1 MGMSSDEELPAAI
14 RRRLS
19 GVGLDLEA
27 PATRRIF
34 TNRDLDFESIQAIG
48 FDMDYTLAIYR
59 QDELD
64 ALSVELTVEKLI
76 KRGYPERLREI
87 EADPAFTVRG
97 LVVDRK
103 LGNLLKMDRHGY
115 VGRAFHGKRRLARD
129 ERRSIYRAQR
139 IGQERERF
147 AYVDTLFSLPEVT
160 VYAELVGLIDDQPEI
175 FASAQAGGDGPPSYA
190 QAWNDVR
197 EAIDEAH
204 RDDSLKSRIK
214 SDPGRYI
221 QADEDLAPTLHKLRS
236 AGKKLFL
243 LTNSFYPYSNAV
255 MNFLMSGK
263 LPGYDSWKQF
273 FDFIVVGAGKPGF
286 FGKGRPFQEV
296 DPVSTQHVGKGRG
309 APSKGRV
316 YEAGNLAGLQE
327 ALGVHPDQVLYVGD
341 HIYGDIVKSKK
352 SSGWRTVLVVEDLE
366 HDIAVRR
373 AHDVALTEIETLAA
387 LRNRLAE
394 QLSTQRYLQRN
405 IDRLSVDSLVASG
418 LDESNAKEMLEAS
431 VTRARARYDRLRAHK
446 DQIDATLD
454 ARRLQVGRA
463 FNRYWGSVF
472 AERYDSSMFGAQMES
487 YACLYTSRV
496 SNFMYVSPARRFHAP
511 HGSLPHWSR

>member
-1 MGMSSDEELPAAI
+1 MAIDEELPGPI
-14 RRRLS
+14 RQRLS
-19 GVGLDLEA
+19 AAGLDLEA
-27 PATRRIF
+27 PAARRIF
-34 TNRDLDFESIQAIG
+34 TNRDLDFEAIKTIG

-76 KRGYPERLREI
+76 ERGYPERLREI
-87 EADPAFTVRG
+87 EADPAFTIRG

-115 VGRAFHGKRRLARD
+115 VGRAFHGKRRLKRD
-129 ERRSIYRAQR
+129 ERRATYRAQR

-160 VYAELVGLIDDQPEI
+160 IYAELVGLIDEHPGI
-175 FASAQAGGDGPPSYA
+175 FMGKDGQGGQPPSYA
-190 QAWNDVR
+190 QAWNDTR

-214 SDPGRYI
+214 ADPGRYI
-221 QADEDLAPTLHKLRS
+221 KADDDLAPTLHKLRS

-255 MNFLMSGK
+255 MNFLLSGQ
-263 LPGYDSWKQF
+263 LQGYESWKQF
-273 FDFIVVGAGKPGF
+273 FDFVVVGSGKPDF
-286 FGKGRPFQEV
+286 FGKGRGFQEV
-296 DPVSTQHVGKGRG
+296 DAVTAAHVGKPRPTP
-309 APSKGRV
+309 AKGRV
-316 YEAGNLAGLQE
+316 FEGGNLAGLQE
-327 ALGVHPDQVLYVGD
+327 ALGVMPDEVLYVGD

-373 AHDVALTEIETLAA
+373 AHDIALAEIETLAG

-394 QLSTQRYLQRN
+394 QLSSQRFLQRHL
-405 IDRLSVDSLVASG
+405 DRLDLEGLVRSG
-418 LDESNAKEMLEAS
+418 IEQAHAREMLDVS
-431 VTRARARYDRLRAHK
+431 VARARARYDRLKAHK
-446 DQIDATLD
+446 EQIDGTLD
-454 ARRLQVGRA
+454 ARRLEVGRA

-472 AERYDSSMFGAQMES
+472 AERYDSSMFGAQVEN

-511 HGSLPHWSR
+511 HGSLPHW